1 MNSGLRSQGYTESQL
16 VRCQECCHGFLHAG
30 TCTFCHKTTQCAP
43 NGDWSQTS
51 TLFVQGNQGGTK
63 EGGPSRDSSFTS
75 QHTIHKK
82 VTDRSN
88 NCPPPRADLLI
99 MSFRCCGRRASGPP
113 AEPQGKEQMALATSS
128 SDTWTGIGRSSEDTS
143 GIAESGWGRGCFS
156 RRVASVSLLGTAIL
170 SSENLL
176 PLV

>member
-1 MNSGLRSQGYTESQL
+1 MASFTQAPAHFATRRRNVHPTAIGLKPPP
-16 VRCQECCHGFLHAG
+16 FLFKAIRVAPKKEARAG
-30 TCTFCHKTTQCAP
+30 TAVSPLSTQ
-43 NGDWSQTS
+43 
-51 TLFVQGNQGGTK
+51 
-63 EGGPSRDSSFTS
+63 FT
-75 QHTIHKK
+75 KK

-128 SDTWTGIGRSSEDTS
+128 SDTWTGIGRSSVDTS